1 MSKRKKLLLI
11 DGNSLAY
18 RAFYALYNVV
28 DKFVNNEGLHTSA
41 IYNMKK
47 MLDSL
52 LDNHQPDNVLVAF
65 DAGKTTFRT
74 EMFADYKG
82 TRAKTPPEL
91 LEQLP
96 YIREMLDYMG
106 LKWHEQE
113 NYEADDIIGTLAKK
127 AQSQGFEVIV
137 VTGDKDLTQLADT
150 HIQVDVTVK
159 GVNEIKSYTPEYFE
173 ETLGIKPLQLIDMK
187 ALMGDNSDNYPG
199 VTKIGEKTALKLI
212 QKYGSVKELY
222 EQVADMKK
230 SKMKENLI
238 NEKDIAFL
246 CYDLA
251 TIKTDTP
258 IDFDLGDTA
267 VQEQKADQLV
277 GFYQK
282 MNFKS
287 FLDKAVLDSQFE
299 QNTQEEISY
308 TVLNTEEDV
317 KQLADVTEGPVIFH
331 LELFGENYHEADFV
345 GFSLGINGNY
355 FASSNIELL
364 TTPTIKQLLESTHI
378 NKQVFD
384 VKRTIV
390 GLRRLGVTLK
400 NVDFDMLLVS
410 YLLNP
415 DHNQND
421 LGELAQSYNCF
432 DAKSDVQVY
441 GKGAK
446 KSLPVEDEE
455 LFNHLARKVRTIESM
470 KDELMAQLVQHNQD
484 QLFDEIELPLA
495 FVLAEMEIAGIKVQ
509 ASTLREMSVVLS
521 QQLQE
526 IEAKIYEQAGEEF
539 NINSPKQLGQILFE
553 KLALPPVKK
562 TKTGYSTSVDVLET
576 LKKKSPIVS
585 DILDYRQVAKIQ
597 STYVNGLLKTIHSDQ
612 RIHTR
617 YLQTLTATG
626 RLSSV
631 DPNLQNIPIRLEE
644 GRKIR
649 QAFVPSNEDSVI
661 FSSDYSQVE
670 LRVLAHMSEDENMQ
684 EAFKSD
690 YDIHSHTAMK
700 IFNLS
705 SPEEVDGNMRRQA
718 KAVNFGIV
726 YGISDYGLAKNLDI
740 PRKQAQAF
748 IDQYFAQYPKVKQ
761 FMDDTIE
768 QAKADG
774 YVETLMHRRRYLP
787 DIHSR
792 NFHLRSFA
800 ERTAMN
806 SPIQG
811 TAADIIKIAM
821 INMQKALQDKQL
833 RTKMLLQVHDELIF
847 EVPKDEL
854 AIIEELVP
862 QVMTSAIQL
871 DVPLVVD
878 SSYGQSWYE
887 AK

>member
-52 LDNHQPDNVLVAF
+52 LETHQPDNVLVAF

-74 EMFADYKG
+74 DMFSEYKG

-96 YIREMLDYMG
+96 YIREMLDHMG
-106 LKWHEQE
+106 LKWHEQD
-113 NYEADDIIGTLAKK
+113 NYEADDIIGTLAKR
-127 AQSQGFEVIV
+127 AQSQDFDVVV

-159 GVNEIKSYTPEYFE
+159 GVNEIKSYTPAYFE
-173 ETLGIKPLQLIDMK
+173 EELGIKPLQLIDMK

-222 EQVADMKK
+222 HHVDEMKK

-238 NEKDIAFL
+238 NEKKIAFL

-258 IDFDLGDTA
+258 IDFDLADTA
-267 VQEQKADQLV
+267 VQAQNSEQLV
-277 GFYQK
+277 AFYQK

-287 FLDKAVLDSQFE
+287 FLDKEVLDSQFN
-299 QNTQEEISY
+299 QNTQEEIAY
-308 TVLNTEEDV
+308 TVLNTE
-317 KQLADVTEGPVIFH
+317 ADVDQLPEVTDGFVAFQ
-331 LELFGENYHEADFV
+331 LELFGQNYHEADFV
-345 GFSLGINGNY
+345 GFSLSINGQY
-355 FASSNIELL
+355 FVSSVIDLL
-364 TTPTIKQLLESTHI
+364 TTPKLQKLLESTTI
-378 NKQVFD
+378 NKRVFD

-390 GLRRLGVTLK
+390 GLRRLGITLK
-400 NVDFDMLLVS
+400 SVDFDMLLVS

-446 KSLPVEDEE
+446 KALPEDEM
-455 LFNHLARKVRTIESM
+455 LFEHLARKVRTIESM
-470 KDELMAQLVQHNQD
+470 KAGLMSQLTDHNQD

-495 FVLAEMEIAGIKVQ
+495 FVLAEMEIIGIKAQ
-509 ASTLREMSVVLS
+509 ASTLQEMSVVLS

-526 IEAKIYEQAGEEF
+526 IEARIYAQAGEEF

-553 KLALPPVKK
+553 KLNLPPVKK

-597 STYVNGLLKTIHSDQ
+597 STYVNGLLKTIHPDQ

-649 QAFVPSNEDSVI
+649 HAFVPSNEDSVI

-705 SPEEVDGNMRRQA
+705 SPEEVDSNMRRQA

-768 QAKADG
+768 QAKSDG

-821 INMQKALQDKQL
+821 INMQKALQEKHL

-847 EVPKDEL
+847 EVPQDEL
-854 AIIEELVP
+854 AIVEKLVP

-878 SSYGQSWYE
+878 SSYGKSWYE

>member
-28 DKFVNNEGLHTSA
+28 DRFVNNEGLHTSA

-47 MLDSL
+47 MLDTL
-52 LDNHQPDNVLVAF
+52 LEHHQPDNVLVAF

-96 YIREMLDYMG
+96 YIREMLDHMG
-106 LKWHEQE
+106 LKWHEQD

-127 AQSQGFEVIV
+127 AQSQDFEVIV

-159 GVNEIKSYTPEYFE
+159 GVNEIKSYTPDYFE
-173 ETLGIKPLQLIDMK
+173 EELGITPLQLIDMK

-199 VTKIGEKTALKLI
+199 VTKIGEKTALKLV

-222 EQVADMKK
+222 NHVDEMKK

-238 NEKDIAFL
+238 NEKEIAFL

-251 TIKTDTP
+251 TIKVDTP
-258 IDFDLGDTA
+258 LDFDLADTA
-267 VQEQKADQLV
+267 LQPQNSEQLV
-277 GFYQK
+277 SFYQK

-287 FLDKAVLDSQFE
+287 FLDKEVLDSQFD

-308 TVLNTEEDV
+308 TVLNNEEDAQKLSDIV
-317 KQLADVTEGPVIFH
+317 EGPVIFQ

-345 GFSLGINGNY
+345 GFCLGINGKY
-355 FASSNIELL
+355 FVSSNIELL
-364 TTPTIKQLLESTHI
+364 TTSAIKQILESSRI
-378 NKQVFD
+378 NKWVFD

-390 GLRRLGVTLK
+390 GLRRLGVTLRA
-400 NVDFDMLLVS
+400 VDFDMLLVS

-421 LGELAQSYNCF
+421 LGELAQSYNYF

-446 KSLPVEDEE
+446 KSLPDEDG
-455 LFNHLARKVRTIESM
+455 LFEHLSRKARTIESIKSDLM
-470 KDELMAQLVQHNQD
+470 KQLTEHNQD

-495 FVLAEMEIAGIKVQ
+495 FVLAEMEIIGIKVQ
-509 ASTLREMSVVLS
+509 ASTLQEMSVILS

-526 IEAKIYEQAGEEF
+526 IETKIYEQAGEEF

-553 KLALPPVKK
+553 KLNLPPVKK

-585 DILDYRQVAKIQ
+585 DILDYRQIAKIQ

-649 QAFVPSNEDSVI
+649 HAFVPSNEESVI

-740 PRKQAQAF
+740 SRKQAQTF

-761 FMDDTIE
+761 FMDDTID

-878 SSYGQSWYE
+878 SSYGQSWYQ